1 MKERAIKRY
10 IGPRSFY
17 RRAFAVMLPLALQN
31 VVTNFVS
38 LLDNIMIGQT
48 GTASMSGVAVVGQL
62 MFIFYIFVFGT
73 MAGPGIFCA
82 QFWGAGDMRSFKAA
96 FRFRLA
102 AGLIVCAICML
113 ALGLRGRPLVGLY
126 LTGGAAE
133 TAEVMDH
140 ALSYLRIML
149 WGMLPY
155 TLSSIYASTLRETG
169 RTVVPMVSSLA
180 AVAVNL
186 ALNWILIFG
195 KLGAPAMGVRGAAI
209 ATVVSRLCELV
220 INLAW
225 CHANSVEI
233 RFTRRML
240 EGFPMSRRLFLSLL
254 SKSIPLMANEALWCL
269 GMATLTQIYS
279 TRGLV
284 VVAALNIAN
293 VLWDLFSSLIFSTG
307 GAIGIMVGQELGA
320 GETELA
326 VETDRRLIAL
336 AAAISLCVSGVFL
349 LAAPLFPSFYNTSAE
364 VRALAARIIRVM
376 ALVEP
381 FDCFATVCYFT
392 IRSGGRTAVTF
403 LFDSVFTW
411 AFCVPAAFLLARFT
425 SADILVVYGV
435 SMMMIAMKALM
446 GYVMVRGRFW
456 VNTLT
461 GG

>member
-1 MKERAIKRY
+1 MIERVYKRY

-17 RRAFAVMLPLALQN
+17 RRALGIMLPLALQN
-31 VVTNFVS
+31 AVTNFVS
-38 LLDNIMIGQT
+38 LLDNIMVGQT
-48 GTASMSGVAVVGQL
+48 GTASMTGVAVVGQL
-62 MFIFYIFVFGT
+62 MFIFYMFVFGT

-82 QFWGAGDMRSFKAA
+82 QFWGARDMRSFRAA
-96 FRFRLA
+96 FRYKLA
-102 AGLIVCAICML
+102 AGLLVCGLCML
-113 ALGLRGRPLVGLY
+113 ALGLRGRALIGLY
-126 LTGGAAE
+126 LTGGTAE
-133 TAEVMDH
+133 TAEVM
-140 ALSYLRIML
+140 ARARAYLSIML
-149 WGMLPY
+149 WGMIPY
-155 TLSSIYASTLRETG
+155 TLSSVYATTLRETG
-169 RTVVPMVSSLA
+169 RTVVPMVSSLL

-186 ALNWILIFG
+186 VLNWVLIFG
-195 KLGAPAMGVRGAAI
+195 KLGAPAMGVRGAAV
-209 ATVVSRLCELV
+209 ATVVSRLCELAV
-220 INLAW
+220 NLVW
-225 CHANSVEI
+225 SHANAERVL
-233 RFTRRML
+233 FTRHML
-240 EGFPMSRRLFLSLL
+240 EGFPMNRRLFMNLL
-254 SKSIPLMANEALWCL
+254 SKSAPLMANEALWCL

-293 VLWDLFSSLIFSTG
+293 VLWDLFSSLIFSIG

-336 AAAISLCVSGVFL
+336 AVAISLCVSAVFL
-349 LAAPLFPSFYNTSAE
+349 LAAPLFPAFYNTTDE
-364 VRALAARIIRVM
+364 VRSLAARIIRVM

-411 AFCVPAAFLLARFT
+411 VFCVPAAFLLARFT
-425 SADILVVYGV
+425 SAGILVVYGV

-446 GYVMVRGRFW
+446 GFIMVRGRFW

-461 GG
+461 GR